1 MAGPEDIT
9 CDLQKTIKYNGRLC
23 RFRGGVLKAYLQSG
37 DPDSQQATLSDLME
51 THAQPVIR
59 RVVSARLAGL
69 WDDIDD
75 VCSEIQL
82 ELLLRLRRVKTDPAA
97 NTIADFPAYV
107 AAIAG
112 NACNQYFRRRRPG
125 RTRLKKQI
133 RVLLSQESQFSLK
146 AVADGRVW
154 CGLAGRDLP
163 MNGPGQIGPARSVDV
178 GILVSDIES
187 DHDLARLLAEIL
199 ARAGGPLE
207 LEILAEAVARIWQI
221 PPDMHPAAAGPPVDS
236 IAAEF
241 AEPELVI
248 DRRRFTA
255 RLWEEIQQLPR
266 PQRLALLLHLRDRC
280 GNSVLFLFP
289 VSGTA
294 SFEQIAS
301 ALEVSPKALAE
312 LWNRLPLDDLSIG
325 GLLRCARQQVIN
337 LRMAARKR
345 LANRMRGLR

>member
-1 MAGPEDIT
+1 M
-9 CDLQKTIKYNGRLC
+9 LQ
-23 RFRGGVLKAYLQSG
+23 AYLQAS
-37 DPDSQQATLSDLME
+37 DPESLQASLSELME
-51 THAQPVIR
+51 THAQPIVR

-75 VCSEIQL
+75 VCSEIRL
-82 ELLLRLRRVKTDPAA
+82 ELLLRLRRVKADPAA
-97 NTIADFPAYV
+97 YAIANFPAYV

-133 RVLLSQESQFSLK
+133 RVLVSQESQFALK
-146 AVADGRVW
+146 LLDGRVW
-154 CGLAGRDLP
+154 CGLADRDLTALNRP
-163 MNGPGQIGPARSVDV
+163 EQIGPRPPMDV
-178 GILVSDIES
+178 GVLVSDIEN
-187 DHDLARLLAEIL
+187 DHDLARLLVEIL
-199 ARAGGPLE
+199 MRAGGPME
-207 LEILAEAVARIWQI
+207 LEILAEAVALIWRI
-221 PPDMHPAAAGPPVDS
+221 PLDVHPAAAGPPVDS

-248 DRRRFTA
+248 DRRRFTV

-266 PQRLALLLHLRDRC
+266 PQRVSLLLHLRDRS

-289 VSGTA
+289 LSGIA
-294 SFEQIAS
+294 SFEQVAA
-301 ALEVSPKALAE
+301 ALGVSSETLAE

-325 GLLRCARQQVIN
+325 SLLTCARQQVIN

-345 LANRMRGLR
+345 LTNRMRGLR